1 MNIPAIT
8 VSNDHKRNPD
18 WRHTVLCCS
27 LKSRS
32 DQYEESSELKNC
44 HAPKP
49 ITGNRAKWESHKLS
63 DVLDGI

>member
-8 VSNDHKRNPD
+8 VSNDPEWNLD

-32 DQYEESSELKNC
+32 DQYEESSQLKNC
-44 HAPKP
+44 YTPKP
-49 ITGNRAKWESHKLS
+49 ITGNRTKWESHKLS
-63 DVLDGI
+63 DVLNGI